1 MTGSRRRPGGERS
14 YGTLL
19 LICCAVSFACFF
31 GSYLRIPVLPLYAA
45 SLGAGTVEVGII
57 NACFLLTAGLL
68 SIPLGVL
75 SDRLGRR
82 SLILAGLAVL
92 SGASFLLWFSTTPLQ
107 MMGIYLL
114 FGVGLAGFAPT
125 MMSYVADFTPAT
137 HLGRAYGWYTMAIY
151 SAMTLGPAAGGFLG
165 HALGLKNVFL
175 VSGGVILLMAGVV
188 LPFLP
193 SLAEHPHEGGERPA
207 LSVQA
212 RELLANRGYL
222 ASLLA
227 TLGSCFGFGVFIAF
241 FPLFA
246 HTRGI
251 EADGTGLVFAA
262 QALANTLSRLPF
274 GHLSDRITRR
284 SRLVLLG
291 LAVFSVSL
299 AGLALCSRLVTFMLV
314 AAVLG
319 VGMGI
324 SYTAIGALITE
335 AVPARMRGLAMGG
348 YSSCIYLGMMASS
361 AIMGGVIKVAGFAGG
376 FLVTALVSA
385 LMTGGYFL
393 MTRRDN
399 HENLD

>member
-1 MTGSRRRPGGERS
+1 MSVSRLRFGKERS

-19 LICCAVSFACFF
+19 LLCCSVSFFCFF

-68 SIPLGVL
+68 SIPLGIL

-92 SGASFLLWFSTTPLQ
+92 SVSSFLLWFSTTPLQ

-114 FGVGLAGFAPT
+114 FGVGLAAFAPT

-175 VSGGVILLMAGVV
+175 VAGGIIILMAGVV

-193 SLAEHPHEGGERPA
+193 ALVAHPHEGDERPS
-207 LSVQA
+207 LSTQA
-212 RELLANRGYL
+212 RELLASRGYL

-227 TLGSCFGFGVFIAF
+227 TLGSCFGFGVFVAF

-246 HTRGI
+246 QAQGI
-251 EADGTGLVFAA
+251 EAGGTGLVFAA

-274 GHLSDRITRR
+274 GLLSDRISRR

-291 LAVFSVSL
+291 LAVFTLSL
-299 AGLALCSRLVTFMLV
+299 AGLALCTRLVPFMLV

-324 SYTAIGALITE
+324 AYTAIGALITE

-348 YSSCIYLGMMASS
+348 YNSCIYLGMMASS
-361 AIMGGVIKVAGFAGG
+361 AIMGGIIRGVGFAGG
-376 FLVTALVSA
+376 FLVTALVT
-385 LMTGGYFL
+385 LLVTGVFYY
-393 MTRRDN
+393 MVRRGE
-399 HENLD
+399 HENLG

>member
-1 MTGSRRRPGGERS
+1 MSGSRLRLGKERS

-19 LICCAVSFACFF
+19 LICCSVSFFCFF

-68 SIPLGVL
+68 SIPLGIL

-92 SGASFLLWFSTTPLQ
+92 SGSSFLLWFSTTPLQ

-114 FGVGLAGFAPT
+114 FGVGLAAFAPT

-151 SAMTLGPAAGGFLG
+151 SAMTLGPAVGGFLG

-175 VSGGVILLMAGVV
+175 VAGGIIILMAGVV

-193 SLAEHPHEGGERPA
+193 LLAAHPHEGDERPA
-207 LSVQA
+207 LSAQA

-246 HTRGI
+246 HAQGI
-251 EADGTGLVFAA
+251 EAGGPASCSPPRRWPTPCPVSPSAFSATGSRGAA
-262 QALANTLSRLPF
+262 AWCSLAWRSSACPRRGSRSAPGLSRSCWSPPSSGSGWGLPTPPS
-274 GHLSDRITRR
+274 GR
-284 SRLVLLG
+284 
-291 LAVFSVSL
+291 
-299 AGLALCSRLVTFMLV
+299 
-314 AAVLG
+314 
-319 VGMGI
+319 
-324 SYTAIGALITE
+324 
-335 AVPARMRGLAMGG
+335 
-348 YSSCIYLGMMASS
+348 
-361 AIMGGVIKVAGFAGG
+361 
-376 FLVTALVSA
+376 
-385 LMTGGYFL
+385 
-393 MTRRDN
+393 
-399 HENLD
+399 

>member
-1 MTGSRRRPGGERS
+1 MSVSRLRFGKERS

-19 LICCAVSFACFF
+19 LLCCSVSFFCFF

-68 SIPLGVL
+68 SIPLGIL

-92 SGASFLLWFSTTPLQ
+92 SVSSFLLWFSTTPLQ

-114 FGVGLAGFAPT
+114 FGVGLAAFAPT

-151 SAMTLGPAAGGFLG
+151 SAMTLGPAVGGFLG

-175 VSGGVILLMAGVV
+175 VAGGIIILMAGVV

-193 SLAEHPHEGGERPA
+193 ALVAHPHEGDERPS
-207 LSVQA
+207 LSTQA
-212 RELLANRGYL
+212 RELLASRGYL

-227 TLGSCFGFGVFIAF
+227 TLGSCFGFGVFVAF

-246 HTRGI
+246 QAQGI
-251 EADGTGLVFAA
+251 EAGGTGLVFAA

-274 GHLSDRITRR
+274 GLLSDRISRR

-291 LAVFSVSL
+291 LAVFTLSL
-299 AGLALCSRLVTFMLV
+299 AGLALCTRLVPFMLV

-324 SYTAIGALITE
+324 AYTAIGALITE

-348 YSSCIYLGMMASS
+348 YNSCIYLGMMASS
-361 AIMGGVIKVAGFAGG
+361 AIMGGIIRGVGFAGG
-376 FLVTALVSA
+376 FLVTALVT
-385 LMTGGYFL
+385 LLVTGVFYY
-393 MTRRDN
+393 MVRRGE
-399 HENLD
+399 HENLG